1 MRKSP
6 TFYKKNN
13 KKKQIK
19 MLWCYCIKGLMKI
32 SYYLHVDCLASGG
45 NLSQTRKWLVSFL
58 GSSPGYHQTKKVCRM
73 DNQQVSVE

>member
-1 MRKSP
+1 
-6 TFYKKNN
+6 
-13 KKKQIK
+13 

-58 GSSPGYHQTKKVCRM
+58 GSSPGYHQTKKCVGWTINKFRL
-73 DNQQVSVE
+73 NNSLAINGTILTIAV